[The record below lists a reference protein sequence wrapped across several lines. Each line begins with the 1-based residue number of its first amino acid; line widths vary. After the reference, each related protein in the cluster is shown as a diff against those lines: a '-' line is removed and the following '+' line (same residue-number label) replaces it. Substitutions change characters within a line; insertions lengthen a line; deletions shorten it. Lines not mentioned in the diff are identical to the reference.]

1 MPEYDFRDNLISLG
15 RFRTPTEGSIALARL
30 EAEGIEAQLGSDSTA
45 TWLNYVGADL
55 IGAELFVRQG
65 DLRRAREVLAE
76 VLEPHATP
84 IAGDDDEEDED
95 WSGEDWADDDDD
107 DSSDEWNEEDE
118 ASPTIT
124 PLSRAFR
131 AAVIGCI
138 ILPPLLNFYS
148 FWLIFKHRLWETQD
162 GWRYYAS
169 IVFNMLGFLTGWW
182 FWLAD

>member
-15 RFRTPTEGSIALARL
+15 RFRTPTEGSIAAACL
-30 EAEGIEAQLGSDSTA
+30 EAAGIEAQLGSESTA
-45 TWLNYVGADL
+45 TWLNYMGADL

-76 VLEPHATP
+76 ALREHG
-84 IAGDDDEEDED
+84 GDVTADDREDGDEDED
-95 WSGEDWADDDDD
+95 WSGEDWADNED
-107 DSSDEWNEEDE
+107 DEWSEEDE
-118 ASPTIT
+118 APRTVS

-148 FWLIFKHRLWETQD
+148 FWLIFKHRLWETHD

-169 IVFNMLGFLTGWW
+169 IVFNMLGFLMGWW